1 MSARLLLPVLPE
13 IVLAL
18 GAMALLMVGAYR
30 ERSVQLVNGCAFA
43 LLALAAVIVYAI
55 APGKHTVFGG
65 SFVIDD
71 FARMLKVLTL
81 IGSAVTIVLARDYLA
96 AEKQEKFEFSILIL
110 LSTTGM
116 LMLISAADLIEIGR
130 AHV

>member
-1 MSARLLLPVLPE
+1 MNARQLLLVLPE

-30 ERSVQLVNGCAFA
+30 ERSVQLVNACAFA
-43 LLALAAVIVYAI
+43 LLALAAILVYAM
-55 APGKHTVFGG
+55 APGKHTAFGG

-71 FARMLKVLTL
+71 FARVLKILTL

-96 AEKQEKFEFSILIL
+96 AERQEKFEFSIPVSYTHLTL
-110 LSTTGM
+110 PTT
-116 LMLISAADLIEIGR
+116 ER
-130 AHV
+130 V